1 MAYFAVYEVESGEI
15 QNLIECP
22 EFLVE
27 TIHLDEGQQFL
38 EVDHQVSTKKYVI
51 KNNVL
56 VLRD

>member
-1 MAYFAVYEVESGEI
+1 MAYFAVYEVETGEI

-27 TIHLDEGQQFL
+27 TIHLEEGQQFL
-38 EVDHQVSTKKYVI
+38 EVSHQVSAKKYVI
-51 KNNVL
+51 KNDEL

>member
-1 MAYFAVYEVESGEI
+1 MAYFAVYEVETGEI

-27 TIHLDEGQQFL
+27 TIHLGNGQQFL
-38 EVDHQVSTKKYVI
+38 QVDHQVSANKYLI
-51 KNNVL
+51 KNDEL

>member
-22 EFLVE
+22 EFLVK
-27 TIHLDEGQQFL
+27 TIHLEDGQQYL
-38 EVDHQVSTKKYVI
+38 EVDHQVSAKKYLV
-51 KNNVL
+51 KNDEL